1 MSDATDF
8 ADCRNCLCLEARR
21 TAQHLTRAYERRLR
35 PHGLTIN
42 QFSLLSSLILG
53 GPQPLAALADRL
65 GVERT
70 TLVRNIAVA
79 EKDGLVVTRQETS
92 GRRQLVDI
100 TQQGR
105 ARAAEALPAWRMAQ
119 SEARDG

>member
-1 MSDATDF
+1 MTPDADF
-8 ADCRNCLCLEARR
+8 ANCRNCLCLEARR
-21 TAQHLTRAYERRLR
+21 TAQNLTRNYERRLR

-79 EKDGLVVTRQETS
+79 EKDGLVETRQEDS

-100 TQQGR
+100 TGHGR
-105 ARAAEALPAWRMAQ
+105 ARAAEALPAWRTAQ
-119 SEARDG
+119 KEAAGR

>member
-1 MSDATDF
+1 MTDATDF

-21 TAQHLTRAYERRLR
+21 NAQLLTRAYERRLR

-53 GPQPLAALADRL
+53 GPQPLAGLAERL

-70 TLVRNIAVA
+70 TLVRNVALA
-79 EKDGLVVTRQETS
+79 EKEGLVETRPERS

-100 TQQGR
+100 TLQGR
-105 ARAAEALPAWRMAQ
+105 ARAIEALPAWRAAQ
-119 SEARDG
+119 TEARDA

>member
-1 MSDATDF
+1 MTDAADF
-8 ADCRNCLCLEARR
+8 ADCRDCLCLEARR
-21 TAQHLTRAYERRLR
+21 TAQRLTRDYERRLR

-53 GPQPLAALADRL
+53 GPQPVAGLAERL

-70 TLVRNIAVA
+70 TLVRNIALA
-79 EKDGLVVTRQETS
+79 EKEGLVATRPEAS

-100 TQQGR
+100 TIQGR
-105 ARAAEALPAWRMAQ
+105 TRAIEALPAWRAAQ
-119 SEARDG
+119 AEARAS